1 MAQVIILLSILI
13 VILAMLAIFYSLWDI
28 LMGRWSEKKRIQ
40 DQIDDQEKFDQ
51 D

>member
-1 MAQVIILLSILI
+1 MVPGIILLSVCI

-28 LMGRWSEKKRIQ
+28 LMGRWSDKKRKQEQIEDQ
-40 DQIDDQEKFDQ
+40 DMFDQ